1 MATAIISADIISML
15 IGRQIMT
22 QAISDASNNIYNS
35 LTNLIYYSSDV
46 DSILNELD
54 LGNKIKI
61 LEELTKVLNNYKKKN
76 TLIDMALEHMHDM
89 IIRIREDLKKI
100 TFNINQHKKKIFSN
114 WRKIN
119 CKKELDSLVS
129 HSHILDKR
137 LELLFK
143 TIEIEKNNTK

>member
-76 TLIDMALEHMHDM
+76 TLIDMALEHMRKAGLF
-89 IIRIREDLKKI
+89 IQLLTLSFKKV
-100 TFNINQHKKKIFSN
+100 Q
-114 WRKIN
+114 
-119 CKKELDSLVS
+119 
-129 HSHILDKR
+129 
-137 LELLFK
+137 
-143 TIEIEKNNTK
+143 TKQ